1 MIYTEQIVRET
12 LERGETF
19 SVECKLAKREIPG
32 TFWESFSAFAN
43 SDGGVIFLGVRE
55 ENHEFTV
62 EGVEDARKIVTDFW
76 NMVHSPNKVSAEVV
90 FERNVQI
97 VNCGGK
103 NIVVVEVPRAERQDR
118 PVYVGEDVFRGTFRR
133 NGEGDYRCSREAVKA
148 MIRDQ
153 GEITADA
160 CMLEKRAVTDLNA
173 DTLRRYRTLFAN
185 LHPDHVW
192 NRLPADEFLMKIGAA
207 KRGGDH
213 KIHPTVAGLVC
224 FADFNTITDELP
236 NFFLDYREHL
246 SAGVRWTDRICS
258 GDATWSGNVFDFFFR
273 ISQSIT
279 AGVKVPFKIDSDNVT
294 RDDDTPVHKSIREVL
309 ANALIHADYNGRQGV
324 VVEKYFKKLVISN
337 PGSLRISKS
346 VAIAGGTSDARN
358 AKIFNIFS
366 LVKIGERS
374 GFGLSQLYG
383 TWESAGYAKP
393 VFKESFDPDRMRIE
407 VEFEVAEKVGKV
419 AEKVAEKVGQ
429 VAEKVAEKAKD
440 SHASITETEE
450 KIVEMVRENPHVTQ
464 SAISIRIGL
473 TRQYVGRCMD
483 ALQAKGVIRRVG
495 PDKGGIWEMVGGI

>member
-1 MIYTEQIVRET
+1 M
-12 LERGETF
+12 
-19 SVECKLAKREIPG
+19 
-32 TFWESFSAFAN
+32 
-43 SDGGVIFLGVRE
+43 
-55 ENHEFTV
+55 
-62 EGVEDARKIVTDFW
+62 
-76 NMVHSPNKVSAEVV
+76 
-90 FERNVQI
+90 
-97 VNCGGK
+97 
-103 NIVVVEVPRAERQDR
+103 
-118 PVYVGEDVFRGTFRR
+118 
-133 NGEGDYRCSREAVKA
+133 
-148 MIRDQ
+148 
-153 GEITADA
+153 
-160 CMLEKRAVTDLNA
+160 
-173 DTLRRYRTLFAN
+173 
-185 LHPDHVW
+185 
-192 NRLPADEFLMKIGAA
+192 
-207 KRGGDH
+207 
-213 KIHPTVAGLVC
+213 
-224 FADFNTITDELP
+224 
-236 NFFLDYREHL
+236 
-246 SAGVRWTDRICS
+246 
-258 GDATWSGNVFDFFFR
+258 
-273 ISQSIT
+273 
-279 AGVKVPFKIDSDNVT
+279 T

-419 AEKVAEKVGQ
+419 AEKVAEKVGK

-495 PDKGGIWEMVGGI
+495 PDKGGIWEVVGGI

>member
-12 LERGETF
+12 LARGETF
-19 SVECKLAKREIPG
+19 SVECKLARREIPG

-62 EGVEDARKIVTDFW
+62 EGIEDARKIVTDFW

-192 NRLPADEFLMKIGAA
+192 NRLPDDEFLMKIGAA

-213 KIHPTVAGLVC
+213 KVHPTVAGLVC
-224 FADFNTITDELP
+224 FADFNTIMDELP

-279 AGVKVPFKIDSDNVT
+279 AGVKVPFKIASDNVT

-309 ANALIHADYNGRQGV
+309 AMPLFMPITTADRALSSKNTSRSSLFQIRVPCASASQWQSPEVRAMPAMPRSSTFSHLS
-324 VVEKYFKKLVISN
+324 KLASVPVSDCRSFTEH
-337 PGSLRISKS
+337 GSRLDMQSL
-346 VAIAGGTSDARN
+346 
-358 AKIFNIFS
+358 FS
-366 LVKIGERS
+366 RS
-374 GFGLSQLYG
+374 
-383 TWESAGYAKP
+383 P
-393 VFKESFDPDRMRIE
+393 
-407 VEFEVAEKVGKV
+407 
-419 AEKVAEKVGQ
+419 
-429 VAEKVAEKAKD
+429 
-440 SHASITETEE
+440 SI
-450 KIVEMVRENPHVTQ
+450 
-464 SAISIRIGL
+464 L
-473 TRQYVGRCMD
+473 T
-483 ALQAKGVIRRVG
+483 A
-495 PDKGGIWEMVGGI
+495 

>member
-19 SVECKLAKREIPG
+19 FVECKLAKREIPG

-133 NGEGDYRCSREAVKA
+133 N
-148 MIRDQ
+148 
-153 GEITADA
+153 
-160 CMLEKRAVTDLNA
+160 
-173 DTLRRYRTLFAN
+173 
-185 LHPDHVW
+185 
-192 NRLPADEFLMKIGAA
+192 
-207 KRGGDH
+207 
-213 KIHPTVAGLVC
+213 
-224 FADFNTITDELP
+224 
-236 NFFLDYREHL
+236 
-246 SAGVRWTDRICS
+246 
-258 GDATWSGNVFDFFFR
+258 
-273 ISQSIT
+273 
-279 AGVKVPFKIDSDNVT
+279 
-294 RDDDTPVHKSIREVL
+294 
-309 ANALIHADYNGRQGV
+309 
-324 VVEKYFKKLVISN
+324 
-337 PGSLRISKS
+337 
-346 VAIAGGTSDARN
+346 
-358 AKIFNIFS
+358 
-366 LVKIGERS
+366 GERS

-495 PDKGGIWEMVGGI
+495 PDKGGIWEVVGGI